1 VRFGYS
7 KGEAVTE
14 RMKKENKKKVEKSRA
29 SCAVMAE
36 SGPEARTTSAVS
48 SEDLLY

>member
-14 RMKKENKKKVEKSRA
+14 RMKENKKRVEKSRA

-48 SEDLLY
+48 SDDLLY